1 MAMNEYM
8 LFDAN
13 LRDRFV
19 KFAADLGLASEVRAD
34 QIEGFVVVLPD
45 DLPDDIEEAIEDE
58 YEALMAD
65 QVSLME
71 SAGDSSGRFLMRVTA
86 TLADGTLRGV
96 QLPSAYARRLFEHF
110 SAEEIHQLVSAIVQ
124 SALNP
129 AEGPMCLKASGSDT
143 SAEPG
148 TSTTPDDTK

>member
-1 MAMNEYM
+1 MNEYM
-8 LFDAN
+8 LFDAS
-13 LRDRFV
+13 LRDRFM
-19 KFAADLGLASEVRAD
+19 KFAVDLGLVPTVRVD
-34 QIEGFVVVLPD
+34 QIDGFVVTLPD

-86 TLADGTLRGV
+86 TLADGSLRGV
-96 QLPSAYARRLFEHF
+96 QLPAAYARRLFEHF
-110 SAEEIHQLVSAIVQ
+110 SAEEIHELVSAIAQ
-124 SALNP
+124 SAINP

-143 SAEPG
+143 SAETG
-148 TSTTPDDTK
+148 TGDTK